1 MPNKMEARIIHEI
14 MEKHLKADATIS
26 LFFIGLDTL
35 FYILILLLIGCGFK
49 NFFSPKQMLSQVLLL
64 DVLLR
69 IFTLY
74 YNKFEYE
81 LLNEVVF
88 SCFSTLQFFY
98 LNTILKK
105 MFKDDYY
112 DGRESI
118 EIKHPFLFSLV
129 FLILTFTSNLPKIVS
144 IVQYG
149 VGIVVVMAY
158 AYYIQSRVSLF
169 INNLERKRFDISCK
183 NISLNMT
190 YLVALYFII
199 FQALKI
205 CTLFIEHKLYYS
217 YMLMA
222 CDIFKEGGKFLLF
235 GLMMILVNSFN
246 KFIKDEEGDNTI
258 EKEEI
263 Y

>member
-1 MPNKMEARIIHEI
+1 MPNKMEARIINEI

-35 FYILILLLIGCGFK
+35 FYILILLLIGCGFR
-49 NFFSPKQMLSQVLLL
+49 NFFSPKQMLSQVLLF

-69 IFTLY
+69 IFSLY
-74 YNKFEYE
+74 FNKFEYE
-81 LLNEVVF
+81 LLNELVF
-88 SCFSTLQFFY
+88 SCFSTVQFFY

-118 EIKHPFLFSLV
+118 EIKHPFLFSLA
-129 FLILTFTSNLPKIVS
+129 FLVLTFTLKVPKMVS
-144 IVQYG
+144 IIQYSI
-149 VGIVVVMAY
+149 GIIAVMAY

-169 INNLERKRFDISCK
+169 INNLERKRFDVSCK
-183 NISLNMT
+183 NMSLNMT

-246 KFIKDEEGDNTI
+246 KYIKDEEGENSV

>member
-1 MPNKMEARIIHEI
+1 MPNKMEARIINEI

-35 FYILILLLIGCGFK
+35 FYILILLLIGCGFR
-49 NFFSPKQMLSQVLLL
+49 NFFSPKQMLSQVLLF

-69 IFTLY
+69 IFSLY
-74 YNKFEYE
+74 FNKFEYE
-81 LLNEVVF
+81 LLNELVF
-88 SCFSTLQFFY
+88 SCFSTVQFFY

-118 EIKHPFLFSLV
+118 EIKHPFLFSLT
-129 FLILTFTSNLPKIVS
+129 FLFLTFTLKVPKMVS
-144 IVQYG
+144 IIQYSI
-149 VGIVVVMAY
+149 GIIAVMAY

-183 NISLNMT
+183 NMSLNMT

-246 KFIKDEEGDNTI
+246 KYIKDEEGENSV

>member
-1 MPNKMEARIIHEI
+1 MPNKMEARIINEI

-35 FYILILLLIGCGFK
+35 FYILILLLIGCGFR
-49 NFFSPKQMLSQVLLL
+49 NFFSPKQMLSQVLLF

-69 IFTLY
+69 IFSLY
-74 YNKFEYE
+74 FNKFEYE
-81 LLNEVVF
+81 LLNELVF

-118 EIKHPFLFSLV
+118 EIKHPFLFSLA
-129 FLILTFTSNLPKIVS
+129 FLFLTFTLKVPKMVS
-144 IVQYG
+144 IIQYSI
-149 VGIVVVMAY
+149 GIVAVMAY

-246 KFIKDEEGDNTI
+246 KYIKDEEGENSV

>member
-1 MPNKMEARIIHEI
+1 
-14 MEKHLKADATIS
+14 
-26 LFFIGLDTL
+26 
-35 FYILILLLIGCGFK
+35 
-49 NFFSPKQMLSQVLLL
+49 
-64 DVLLR
+64 
-69 IFTLY
+69 
-74 YNKFEYE
+74 
-81 LLNEVVF
+81 
-88 SCFSTLQFFY
+88 
-98 LNTILKK
+98 

-118 EIKHPFLFSLV
+118 EIKHPFLFSLA
-129 FLILTFTSNLPKIVS
+129 FLFLTFTFKVPKMVS
-144 IVQYG
+144 IIQYSI
-149 VGIVVVMAY
+149 GIIAVMAY

-169 INNLERKRFDISCK
+169 INNLERKRFDVSCK
-183 NISLNMT
+183 NMSLNMT

-246 KFIKDEEGDNTI
+246 KYIKDEEGENSV

>member
-1 MPNKMEARIIHEI
+1 MPNKMEARIINEI

-35 FYILILLLIGCGFK
+35 FYILILLLIGCGFR
-49 NFFSPKQMLSQVLLL
+49 NFFSPKQMLSQVLLF

-69 IFTLY
+69 IFSLY
-74 YNKFEYE
+74 FNKFEYE
-81 LLNEVVF
+81 LLNELVF
-88 SCFSTLQFFY
+88 SCFSTVQFFY

-118 EIKHPFLFSLV
+118 EIKHPFLFSLA
-129 FLILTFTSNLPKIVS
+129 FLFLTFTLKVPKIVS
-144 IVQYG
+144 IIQYSI
-149 VGIVVVMAY
+149 GIIAVMAY

-169 INNLERKRFDISCK
+169 INNLERKRFDVSCK
-183 NISLNMT
+183 NMSLNMT

-246 KFIKDEEGDNTI
+246 KYIKDEEGENSV

>member
-1 MPNKMEARIIHEI
+1 MPNKMEARIINEI

-35 FYILILLLIGCGFK
+35 FYILILLLIGCGFR
-49 NFFSPKQMLSQVLLL
+49 NFFSPKQMLSQVLLF

-69 IFTLY
+69 IFSLY
-74 YNKFEYE
+74 FNKFEYE

-88 SCFSTLQFFY
+88 SCFSTVQFFY

-118 EIKHPFLFSLV
+118 EIKHPFLLSLA
-129 FLILTFTSNLPKIVS
+129 FLFLTFTFKVSKMVS
-144 IVQYG
+144 IIQYSI
-149 VGIVVVMAY
+149 GIIAVMAY

-169 INNLERKRFDISCK
+169 INNLERKRFDVSCK
-183 NISLNMT
+183 NMSLNMT

-246 KFIKDEEGDNTI
+246 KYIKDEEGENSV

>member
-1 MPNKMEARIIHEI
+1 MPNKMEARIINEI

-35 FYILILLLIGCGFK
+35 FYILILLLIGCGFR
-49 NFFSPKQMLSQVLLL
+49 NFFSPKQMLSQVLLF

-69 IFTLY
+69 IFSLY
-74 YNKFEYE
+74 FNKFEYE
-81 LLNEVVF
+81 LLNELVF
-88 SCFSTLQFFY
+88 SCFSTVQFFY

-118 EIKHPFLFSLV
+118 EIKHPFLLSLA
-129 FLILTFTSNLPKIVS
+129 FLALTFTLKVPKMVS
-144 IVQYG
+144 IIQYSI
-149 VGIVVVMAY
+149 GIIAVMAY

-169 INNLERKRFDISCK
+169 INNLERKRFDVSCK
-183 NISLNMT
+183 NMSLNMT

-246 KFIKDEEGDNTI
+246 KYIKDEEGENSV

>member
-1 MPNKMEARIIHEI
+1 MPNKMEARIINEI

-35 FYILILLLIGCGFK
+35 FYILILLLIGCGFR

-69 IFTLY
+69 IFSLY
-74 YNKFEYE
+74 FNKFEYE
-81 LLNEVVF
+81 LLNELVF
-88 SCFSTLQFFY
+88 SCFSTVQFFY

-118 EIKHPFLFSLV
+118 EIKHPFLFSLA
-129 FLILTFTSNLPKIVS
+129 FLFLTFTLKVPKMVS
-144 IVQYG
+144 IIQYSI
-149 VGIVVVMAY
+149 GIIAVMAY

-183 NISLNMT
+183 NMSLNMT

-235 GLMMILVNSFN
+235 GLMMILINSFN
-246 KFIKDEEGDNTI
+246 KYIKDEEGENSV

>member
-1 MPNKMEARIIHEI
+1 MPNKMEARIINEI

-35 FYILILLLIGCGFK
+35 FYILILLLIGCGFR
-49 NFFSPKQMLSQVLLL
+49 NFFSPKQMLSQVLLF

-69 IFTLY
+69 IFSLY
-74 YNKFEYE
+74 FNKFEYE
-81 LLNEVVF
+81 LLNELVF
-88 SCFSTLQFFY
+88 SCFSTVQFFY

-118 EIKHPFLFSLV
+118 EIKHPFLFSLA
-129 FLILTFTSNLPKIVS
+129 FLFLTFTLKVPKMVS
-144 IVQYG
+144 IIQYSI
-149 VGIVVVMAY
+149 GIIAVMAY

-169 INNLERKRFDISCK
+169 INNLERKRFDVSCK
-183 NISLNMT
+183 NMSLNMT

-246 KFIKDEEGDNTI
+246 KYIKDEEGENSV

>member
-1 MPNKMEARIIHEI
+1 MPNKMEERIINEI

-35 FYILILLLIGCGFK
+35 FYILILLLIGCGFR
-49 NFFSPKQMLSQVLLL
+49 NFFSPKQMLSQVLLF

-69 IFTLY
+69 IFSLFF
-74 YNKFEYE
+74 NKFEYE
-81 LLNEVVF
+81 LLNELVF
-88 SCFSTLQFFY
+88 SCFSTIQFFY

-118 EIKHPFLFSLV
+118 EIKHPFLFSLA
-129 FLILTFTSNLPKIVS
+129 FLFLTFTFKVPKMVS
-144 IVQYG
+144 IIQYSI
-149 VGIVVVMAY
+149 GIIAVMAY

-169 INNLERKRFDISCK
+169 INNLERKRFDVSCK
-183 NISLNMT
+183 NMSLNMT

-246 KFIKDEEGDNTI
+246 KYIKDEEGENSV

>member
-1 MPNKMEARIIHEI
+1 MPNKMEARIINEI

-35 FYILILLLIGCGFK
+35 FYILILLLIGCGFR
-49 NFFSPKQMLSQVLLL
+49 NFFSPKQMLSQVLLF

-69 IFTLY
+69 IFSLY
-74 YNKFEYE
+74 FNKFDYE
-81 LLNEVVF
+81 LLNEFVF
-88 SCFSTLQFFY
+88 SCFSTVQFFY

-118 EIKHPFLFSLV
+118 EIKHPFLLSLA
-129 FLILTFTSNLPKIVS
+129 FLFLTFTLKVPKMVS
-144 IVQYG
+144 IIQYSI
-149 VGIVVVMAY
+149 GIIAVMAY

-169 INNLERKRFDISCK
+169 INNLERKRFDVSCK
-183 NISLNMT
+183 NMSLNMT

-246 KFIKDEEGDNTI
+246 KYIKDEEGENSV

>member
-1 MPNKMEARIIHEI
+1 MPNKMETKIINEI

-74 YNKFEYE
+74 FNKFEYE

-88 SCFSTLQFFY
+88 SFFSTLQFFY

-118 EIKHPFLFSLV
+118 EIKYPFLFSLV
-129 FLILTFTSNLPKIVS
+129 FLILTFSFKLPKIVS

-149 VGIVVVMAY
+149 IGILAVMAY

-169 INNLERKRFDISCK
+169 IHNLERKRFDISCK
-183 NISLNMT
+183 NISLNIT
-190 YLVALYFII
+190 YLIALYFII

-235 GLMMILVNSFN
+235 GLMIILVNSFN

>member
-1 MPNKMEARIIHEI
+1 
-14 MEKHLKADATIS
+14 
-26 LFFIGLDTL
+26 
-35 FYILILLLIGCGFK
+35 
-49 NFFSPKQMLSQVLLL
+49 MLSQVLLF

-69 IFTLY
+69 IFSLY
-74 YNKFEYE
+74 FNKFEYE
-81 LLNEVVF
+81 LLNELVF
-88 SCFSTLQFFY
+88 SCFSTVQFFY

-118 EIKHPFLFSLV
+118 EIKHPFFFSLA
-129 FLILTFTSNLPKIVS
+129 FLFLTFTLKVPKMVS
-144 IVQYG
+144 IIQYSI
-149 VGIVVVMAY
+149 GIIAVMAY

-169 INNLERKRFDISCK
+169 INNLERKRFDVSCK
-183 NISLNMT
+183 NMSLNMT

-246 KFIKDEEGDNTI
+246 KYIKDEEGENSV

>member
-1 MPNKMEARIIHEI
+1 MPNKMEARIINEI

-35 FYILILLLIGCGFK
+35 FYILILLLIGCGFR
-49 NFFSPKQMLSQVLLL
+49 NFFSPKQMLSQVLLF

-69 IFTLY
+69 IFSLY
-74 YNKFEYE
+74 FNKFEYE
-81 LLNEVVF
+81 LLNELVF
-88 SCFSTLQFFY
+88 SCFSTVQFFY

-118 EIKHPFLFSLV
+118 EIKHPFLLSLA
-129 FLILTFTSNLPKIVS
+129 FLVLTFTFKVPKMVS
-144 IVQYG
+144 IIQYSI
-149 VGIVVVMAY
+149 GIIAVMAY

-169 INNLERKRFDISCK
+169 INNLERKRFDVSCK
-183 NISLNMT
+183 NMSLNMT

-246 KFIKDEEGDNTI
+246 KYIKDEEGENSV

>member
-1 MPNKMEARIIHEI
+1 MPNKMEARIINEI

-35 FYILILLLIGCGFK
+35 FYILILLLIGCGFR
-49 NFFSPKQMLSQVLLL
+49 NFFSPKQMLSQVLLF

-69 IFTLY
+69 IFSLY
-74 YNKFEYE
+74 FNKFEYE
-81 LLNEVVF
+81 LLNELVF

-118 EIKHPFLFSLV
+118 EIKHPFLFSLA
-129 FLILTFTSNLPKIVS
+129 FLFLTFTLKVPKMVS
-144 IVQYG
+144 IIQYSI
-149 VGIVVVMAY
+149 GIIAVMAY

-169 INNLERKRFDISCK
+169 INNLERKRFDVSCK
-183 NISLNMT
+183 NMSLNMT

-246 KFIKDEEGDNTI
+246 KYIKDEEGENSV